1 MSTVSVGKAFQFAA
15 NRSGGVSENLLDRH
29 IKISLYPYLMSAAPD
44 IFRSLADPTR
54 LRIVALLRAMELS
67 VGELAQ
73 VLGQSQ
79 PRVSRHVKILI
90 EAGLAERRKE
100 GSWVFLSLGRP
111 DRVQPLFALLDAWSE
126 MDGEDPW
133 AVADAAR
140 LAAVR
145 ADRAAA
151 AERYFALHA
160 KDWDELRSLH
170 IAESDVEAA
179 IARALGQGAIGRL
192 VDIGTGTGR
201 MLELFAASATSAV
214 GVDRSPEMLRLARAK
229 LAEAG
234 LSAAE
239 LRQGD
244 MYSLPLPSASAET
257 VIIHQVLHYA
267 QQPAAAV
274 AEAARLLTPGGRLL
288 IVDFA
293 PHEREELRARDAHAR
308 LGFADEAVIGWMAA
322 AGLKARVVEHLQG
335 GELTVTL
342 WEGEQ
347 PRARLKVVA

>member
-1 MSTVSVGKAFQFAA
+1 MPPAPAA
-15 NRSGGVSENLLDRH
+15 SEL
-29 IKISLYPYLMSAAPD
+29 
-44 IFRSLADPTR
+44 FRSLGDPTR
-54 LRIVALLRAMELS
+54 LRIVRLLRAMELT

-90 EAGLAERRKE
+90 DAGLVDRRKE
-100 GSWVFLSLGRP
+100 GSWVFLSLGESR
-111 DRVQPLFALLDAWSE
+111 RVEPLFAALDGWAE
-126 MDGEDPW
+126 IDGEDPW
-133 AVADAAR
+133 TLADAAR
-140 LAAVR
+140 LTAVR

-151 AERYFALHA
+151 AERYFASHA
-160 KDWDELRSLH
+160 KDWDEIRTLH
-170 IAESDVEAA
+170 IAETEVEAA
-179 IARALGQGAIGRL
+179 IGRALGERPVGRL

-201 MLELFAASATSAV
+201 MIELFGRAADHAL
-214 GVDRSPEMLRLARAK
+214 GVDRSPEMLRVARVK

-234 LSAAE
+234 LATAE

-244 MYSLPLPSASAET
+244 MYSLPLPSGLADT

-274 AEAARLLTPGGRLL
+274 AEAARLLGPGGRLL

-293 PHEREELRARDAHAR
+293 PHEREELRIRDAHVR
-308 LGFADEAVIGWMAA
+308 LGFADEAMLKYLDA
-322 AGLKARVVEHLQG
+322 AGLDGRVVEHLEG

-342 WEGEQ
+342 WAGERREQ
-347 PRARLKVVA
+347 RLKVVA

>member
-1 MSTVSVGKAFQFAA
+1 M
-15 NRSGGVSENLLDRH
+15 LDPH
-29 IKISLYPYLMSAAPD
+29 IKISLYPYLMSKAHD

-54 LRIVALLRAMELS
+54 LRIMALLRAMELS
-67 VGELAQ
+67 VGELAH

-90 EAGLAERRKE
+90 DAGLAERRKE
-100 GSWVFLSLGRP
+100 GSWVFLSLGGS
-111 DRVQPLFALLDAWSE
+111 DRVEPLFRLLDQWAE
-126 MDGEDPW
+126 TEGEDPW
-133 AVADAAR
+133 TIADAAR

-151 AERYFALHA
+151 AERYFASHA
-160 KDWDELRSLH
+160 ADWDELRSLH
-170 IAESDVEAA
+170 IAESEVEAG
-179 IARALGQGAIGRL
+179 IARAIGGRPVGRL

-201 MLELFAASATSAV
+201 MIELFGREAKNAL
-214 GVDRSPEMLRLARAK
+214 GVDRSPEMLRLARVK

-234 LSAAE
+234 VGAVD

-244 MYSLPLPSASAET
+244 MYALPLASGTAET

-293 PHEREELRARDAHAR
+293 PHDREELRTRDAHAR
-308 LGFADEAVIGWMAA
+308 LGFADDAMLKYLGD
-322 AGLKARVVEHLQG
+322 AGLDGRVLEHLKG
-335 GELTVTL
+335 GELTVTI
-342 WEGEQ
+342 WSGER
-347 PRARLKVVA
+347 PEAKLKVVA

>member
-1 MSTVSVGKAFQFAA
+1 MPAA
-15 NRSGGVSENLLDRH
+15 S
-29 IKISLYPYLMSAAPD
+29 D

-54 LRIVALLRAMELS
+54 LRILALLRTMELS

-90 EAGLAERRKE
+90 EAGLAQRHKE
-100 GSWVFLSLGRP
+100 GSWVFLCLGKS
-111 DRVQPLFALLDAWSE
+111 DRVEPLFALLDAWAAA
-126 MDGEDPW
+126 DGADPS
-133 AVADAAR
+133 AAADAAR

-170 IAESDVEAA
+170 IAESEVEAA
-179 IARALGQGAIGRL
+179 IARAIGERPIGRL

-201 MLELFAASATSAV
+201 MLELFAAGAKSAL
-214 GVDRSPEMLRLARAK
+214 GVDRSPEMLRLARVK

-234 LSAAE
+234 LSATE

-244 MYSLPLPSASAET
+244 IYSLPLLSASADT

-274 AEAARLLTPGGRLL
+274 AEAARLLSPGGRLL
-288 IVDFA
+288 VVDFA
-293 PHEREELRARDAHAR
+293 AHEREELRARDAHVR
-308 LGFADEAVIGWMAA
+308 LGFADEAVTGWMAS
-322 AGLKARVVEHLQG
+322 AGLEARVVEHLEG

-342 WEGEQ
+342 WVGERPQ
-347 PRARLKVVA
+347 ARLKEVA

>member
-1 MSTVSVGKAFQFAA
+1 MAEA
-15 NRSGGVSENLLDRH
+15 SE
-29 IKISLYPYLMSAAPD
+29 
-44 IFRSLADPTR
+44 IFRALADPTR
-54 LRIVALLRAMELS
+54 VRILVLLRAMELS

-79 PRVSRHVKILI
+79 PRVSRHVRILI
-90 EAGLAERRKE
+90 EADLAERRKE
-100 GSWVFLSLGRP
+100 GSWVFLSLGAP
-111 DRVQPLFALLDAWSE
+111 ERVDPLFALLDDWE
-126 MDGEDPW
+126 RIDGADPW

-151 AERYFALHA
+151 AERYFASHA

-170 IAESDVEAA
+170 IAESEVEAA
-179 IARALGQGAIGRL
+179 IGRALGERPVGRL
-192 VDIGTGTGR
+192 IDIGTGTGR
-201 MLELFAASATSAV
+201 MIELFGRGAGSAL
-214 GVDRSPEMLRLARAK
+214 GVDRSPEMLRLARVK

-234 LSAAE
+234 LAPVD

-244 MYSLPLPSASAET
+244 MYSLPLPSESADT

-267 QQPAAAV
+267 QNPAAAV
-274 AEAARLLTPGGRLL
+274 AEAARLLAPGGRLL

-293 PHEREELRARDAHAR
+293 PHDREELRQRDAHAR
-308 LGFADEAVIGWMAA
+308 LGFADDQMLKWIGA
-322 AGLKARVVEHLQG
+322 AGLEGRVVEHLGG

-342 WEGEQ
+342 WTGDRAE
-347 PRARLKVVA
+347 ARLKDVA